1 MEFTKA
7 AQKLL
12 KHLSKPKSIY
22 LEHNVK
28 LSGDCPAG
36 TACYDIQVDLPI
48 PLHKEMSAFS
58 ARNSGESQKE
68 IEACDEMISS
78 NLKKIQEHRRR
89 HAFFLSFSQSPTEFI
104 NAMISSQSKDLK
116 LVVGEA
122 SHNSEKEQPSECYNQ
137 PW

>member
-1 MEFTKA
+1 
-7 AQKLL
+7 
-12 KHLSKPKSIY
+12 
-22 LEHNVK
+22 
-28 LSGDCPAG
+28 
-36 TACYDIQVDLPI
+36 
-48 PLHKEMSAFS
+48 
-58 ARNSGESQKE
+58 
-68 IEACDEMISS
+68 MISS

-89 HAFFLSFSQSPTEFI
+89 HAFFLSFSQSPAEFI